1 MGLCDPLFNTTVA
14 SDMKIISVSL
24 QIRGGNLRDSE
35 EMPVAAFALPFLKG
49 EWLARQKRESG
60 LK

>member
-1 MGLCDPLFNTTVA
+1 
-14 SDMKIISVSL
+14 MKIISVSL